1 MKQHTAEFKQE
12 LTKMGK
18 QIDSVI
24 TYTLNNE
31 TITLHDEL
39 YAVTPMFEGNLLKS
53 VMKQLDVESSVMI
66 PYGTLINYKLGVLV
80 GNTYEY
86 LDYGNFIVYSNE
98 KQEDTNTYKITCFD
112 KMLNSMKPYEEITG
126 TYPMSIKTYL
136 GKIATKIGLTLKD
149 TNFYNYSLQIH
160 EDLYKDLDYTYR
172 DVLDEIAQATGSF
185 IVINEYDQIEVKYPS
200 YTGDTINEDFFK
212 DTNVNFS
219 RKYGPVNVIVLSRSG
234 ESDNVHYPAV
244 IPENP
249 CEIKIVD
256 NQIMNFNDRSDY
268 LEGIYNALGGI
279 EYYENDYDSVGVL
292 YYDLG
297 DYYDV
302 QIGNKT
308 YRCLML
314 NTEIN
319 VTSGIEEIIHT
330 DFPEESETD
339 YTKADKTDRRINQTY
354 LIVDK
359 QNQTIESVVSNVS
372 DQNTKIS
379 QLTQTVDDLTAQ
391 ISDISDITTY
401 GESSYASVDL
411 TDINESEPIMLKVHP
426 TTQSISYLYPRDGLY
441 PSDTLYMPSRSVRFT
456 RTYVDSGTN
465 KTEYIDYELPDDLL
479 FYNDTVYDEFY
490 LDYES
495 QTCQVTKRCK
505 YNADGTVSALA
516 TEVVHTYPYP
526 EIALGEGNYTISLL
540 GYQYG
545 YIYVRLM
552 AKNIYTTQ
560 YYTKVETNSLIR
572 QTANSIDLS
581 VNQKLTNYST
591 TNEMNS
597 AISLKANEIT
607 ASVNETTDT
616 KLTNYYTKTQT
627 ETKISQS
634 ATSITSSVSATY
646 ETKTDAT
653 TKLQTAKDYTDTNVT
668 TLNSRITQTSNS
680 ITAEV
685 TRAKSAESTLSGK
698 IELKIDKDDNN
709 QIISMINASANRIT
723 LTAGRLVITS
733 GNFKLDAS
741 GNVTC
746 TNGNF
751 SGTITA
757 TNGSIGGFNIG
768 SHAITCS
775 NGTYY
780 GSLNDMSNED
790 FLVIRTGTSGNY
802 NYPFFVH
809 RDGYLSATNA
819 HISGTITASNLTN
832 NTFSGGTISNSS
844 YTASGVSFSPSVSKV
859 GGFTTYNNQ
868 MLITNNYGR
877 MGLGLATDSTGTY
890 TNNLFVEDSNGDYWT
905 TIRSGGLYTNGEVFA
920 YTVKYYNL
928 SPVSREEDK
937 KDFEKLNNDEA
948 LKIVL
953 STDIYKYRYKQEE
966 KNSTKRLGF
975 VIGEN
980 YKYSKSITA
989 KENGEETGADIY
1001 SMTSA
1006 CYGAIQKLYK
1016 EIERIKEKVL

>member
-1 MKQHTAEFKQE
+1 
-12 LTKMGK
+12 
-18 QIDSVI
+18 
-24 TYTLNNE
+24 
-31 TITLHDEL
+31 
-39 YAVTPMFEGNLLKS
+39 
-53 VMKQLDVESSVMI
+53 
-66 PYGTLINYKLGVLV
+66 
-80 GNTYEY
+80 
-86 LDYGNFIVYSNE
+86 
-98 KQEDTNTYKITCFD
+98 
-112 KMLNSMKPYEEITG
+112 
-126 TYPMSIKTYL
+126 
-136 GKIATKIGLTLKD
+136 
-149 TNFYNYSLQIH
+149 
-160 EDLYKDLDYTYR
+160 
-172 DVLDEIAQATGSF
+172 
-185 IVINEYDQIEVKYPS
+185 
-200 YTGDTINEDFFK
+200 
-212 DTNVNFS
+212 
-219 RKYGPVNVIVLSRSG
+219 
-234 ESDNVHYPAV
+234 
-244 IPENP
+244 
-249 CEIKIVD
+249 
-256 NQIMNFNDRSDY
+256 MNFNDRSDY
-268 LEGIYNALGGI
+268 LQGLLNALGGI

-302 QIGNKT
+302 QIGDKT

-330 DFPEESETD
+330 DLPEESETD
-339 YTKADKTDRRINQTY
+339 YSKADKTDRKINQTY

-359 QNQTIESVVSNVS
+359 QNQKIESVVSTVEG
-372 DQNTKIS
+372 QNTKIS
-379 QLTQTVDDLTAQ
+379 QLTQTVDELSSK
-391 ISDISDITTY
+391 ISDILDITTY

-411 TDINESEPIMLKVHP
+411 TDINESEPIMIKVHP
-426 TTQSISYLYPRDGLY
+426 TTQNISYLYPRDDLY
-441 PSDTLYMPSRSVRFT
+441 PSDDLFMTSRSVRFT
-456 RTYVDSGTN
+456 RTYDDNGAT
-465 KTEYIDYELPDDLL
+465 KTENIDYELPDDLL

-526 EIALGEGNYTISLL
+526 TIALGEGDYTISLL

-560 YYTKVETNSLIR
+560 FYTKVETNSLIR
-572 QTANSIDLS
+572 QTVNSIDLS
-581 VNQKLTNYST
+581 VNQKLTNYAT

-597 AISLKANEIT
+597 AISVKANEIT
-607 ASVNETTDT
+607 SSVSNTYITKTASATNINNAKNEAIASANGTTDT

-646 ETKTDAT
+646 ETKSDAT
-653 TKLQTAKDYTDTNVT
+653 SKLNTAKTYTDTNVT
-668 TLNSRITQTSNS
+668 TLNSKITQTSNA

-685 TRAKSAESTLSGK
+685 TRAKSAEGTLSGK
-698 IELKIDKDDNN
+698 IELKIDKTDNN

-751 SGTITA
+751 SGTITS
-757 TNGSIGGFNIG
+757 TNGKIGGFNIG

-775 NGTYY
+775 SGTYY

-802 NYPFFVH
+802 KYPFFVH

-832 NTFSGGTISNSS
+832 NTFTGGTISNSS
-844 YTASGVSFSPSVSKV
+844 YTASGVSFSPSVSRV
-859 GGFTTYNNQ
+859 SGFTTYSNQ
-868 MLITNNYGR
+868 MVVTNSYGS
-877 MGLGLATDSTGTY
+877 MGLGVAYTNMGTT
-890 TNNLFVEDSNGDYWT
+890 TNNLFIEDTSGDNWV
-905 TIRSGGLYTNGEVFA
+905 TIQYQGGYTNGGW
-920 YTVKYYNL
+920 YSGSK
-928 SPVSREEDK
+928 EEFK
-937 KDFEKLNNDEA
+937 KNFELLNDDEA
-948 LKIVL
+948 LDIVL
-953 STDIYKYRYKQEE
+953 NTDIYKYNLKAEDDTHH
-966 KNSTKRLGF
+966 KHLGF
-975 VIGEN
+975 IIGNN
-980 YKYSKSITA
+980 YKYSKDIVA
-989 KENGEETGADIY
+989 VDNNGNEFGVDNY